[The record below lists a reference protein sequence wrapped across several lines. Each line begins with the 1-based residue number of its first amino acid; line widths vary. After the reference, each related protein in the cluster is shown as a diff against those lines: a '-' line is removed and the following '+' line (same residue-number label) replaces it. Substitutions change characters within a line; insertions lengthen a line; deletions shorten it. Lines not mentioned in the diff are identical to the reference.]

1 MPFTIS
7 HAVLAPVIHHA
18 SRKQLPIS
26 ALAIGCMLP
35 DLYRLFTDEHITY
48 SHLWSSMLYPNM
60 TLGLVFCL
68 LWYSIVRPT
77 FFRFFALHN
86 PLPIHNI
93 FSTLRFLIMIC
104 IALCIGIS
112 THIIWDGLTH
122 VDYRTLAFRDFLSQ
136 QISIAGFSFPMHR
149 VLQVGSSAVVLP
161 VVGWMA
167 WRYFC
172 TYHRQDS
179 ASLGVKLYAI
189 ALCILSILAGVAG
202 FIQFAGPYDFIPWH
216 DLYGYVGTAINY
228 FFRGF
233 LLCMLLGSLIFQI
246 LDQLSVFED

>member
-7 HAVLAPVIHHA
+7 HAVLAPLIHRA
-18 SRKQLPIS
+18 TRKQLPIS

-35 DLYRLFTDEHITY
+35 DLYRLFTNDQALY

-60 TLGLVFCL
+60 VLGLVFCL

-77 FFRFFALHN
+77 FFRFFAIHN

-93 FSTLRFLIMIC
+93 FSTLRFLIIIC
-104 IALCIGIS
+104 IALCIGMS

-136 QISIAGFSFPMHR
+136 QINIAGFNFPMHR
-149 VLQVGSSAVVLP
+149 ALQVGSSAVVLP

-167 WRYFC
+167 WGYFR
-172 TYHRQDS
+172 TYHAQDS
-179 ASLGVKLYAI
+179 VSLGVKLYGI
-189 ALCILSILAGVAG
+189 GLLLLSLIAGVYG
-202 FIQFAGPYDFIPWH
+202 FIQFAGPYHFVPWH
-216 DLYGYVGTAINY
+216 DLYRYVGTAINY
-228 FFRGF
+228 FFRWF
-233 LLCMLLGSLIFQI
+233 LLCILLGCLIFQI
-246 LDQLSVFED
+246 LEQLSVFDD